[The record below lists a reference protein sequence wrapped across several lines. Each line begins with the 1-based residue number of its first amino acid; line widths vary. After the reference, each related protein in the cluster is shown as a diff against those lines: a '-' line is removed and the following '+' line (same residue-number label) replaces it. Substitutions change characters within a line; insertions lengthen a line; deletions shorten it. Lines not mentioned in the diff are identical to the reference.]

1 MFQTRPNANFTAQTL
16 KGGYMSLHTNFHG
29 IQGTHLFYF
38 PLICFV
44 VRVRTN
50 DFNSDLNP
58 GELTK
63 LEHKTLITFCIFAVS
78 SERNPAYTSAKPPP
92 WIGYLPSRVIFPVRS
107 IGGTKWK
114 TGVIPVDDI
123 WVLLSVA

>member
-1 MFQTRPNANFTAQTL
+1 MFQTRPNANFTAQPL
-16 KGGYMSLHTNFHG
+16 KGGSESFHTNFNG
-29 IQGTHLFYF
+29 IQGTRLFYF

-44 VRVRTN
+44 VGVRTD
-50 DFNSDLNP
+50 DFNSDLDA

-63 LEHKTLITFCIFAVS
+63 LEHKTIVTFCIFSVS

-114 TGVIPVDDI
+114 TGVISVDAI
-123 WVLLSVA
+123 